1 MSEDKN
7 KKKIEY
13 RGPGT
18 PPKDLGTATL
28 TPEGILVLPALV
40 MDTCVGERTV
50 CRLWFEEQARHVGV
64 KLGAEG
70 RPDAVPIEVAGEG
83 PDRTGRIDLK
93 RMLSAYKAEL
103 PPEPVELPVLWK
115 EKLDFLEVSLTGS
128 AEAIVPMSDLDRS
141 RIKSVLDDYEPL

>member
-1 MSEDKN
+1 MSEEK

-18 PPKDLGTATL
+18 PPKELGTATL

-50 CRLWFEEQARHVGV
+50 CRLWFEEHARHVGI
-64 KLGAEG
+64 KLGAEDS
-70 RPDAVPIEVAGEG
+70 PDAVPIKVSGEG
-83 PDRTGRIDLK
+83 AARTGRIDLT
-93 RMLSAYKAEL
+93 RMLTAYKEPL
-103 PPEPVELPVLWK
+103 PGEPTELPVLWK
-115 EKLDFLEVSLTGS
+115 QKLDFFEVSLTGS

-141 RIKSVLDDYEPL
+141 KIKSVLDDYDPL